1 MLSLLIKKY
10 SSNIIGLY
18 HNDELS
24 FLKNIIRCNLKIF
37 DYLDVTLNLNGGSYH
52 PFHKLNEEKAYIH
65 IESDHPPKII
75 KEIPRSIE
83 KRLSRLSSTKKVFEN
98 SNDCYEQRLKQCGYN
113 EKLN

>member
-65 IESDHPPKII
+65 IESDHPLK
-75 KEIPRSIE
+75 S
-83 KRLSRLSSTKKVFEN
+83 LKK
-98 SNDCYEQRLKQCGYN
+98 YQGRLKKDYPAYLQQKKYL
-113 EKLN
+113 KIQTIAMSSV